1 MKNDRPLSEAV
12 SLSIS
17 EAARYLRSSR
27 NYVYGLLADGKLDWY
42 YRGSRKRI
50 LRASLDANERELAE
64 LLRNQQASRCP
75 LCNSFSPAS
84 DKRCRDRDHAER

>member
-1 MKNDRPLSEAV
+1 MNDQPLAEAL

-27 NYVYGLLADGKLDWY
+27 NYVYALLDDGALEWY

-50 LRASLDANERELAE
+50 LRSSLEAYETGLVRMGPYPEV
-64 LLRNQQASRCP
+64 SKCP
-75 LCNSFSPAS
+75 LCNSLVPAS
-84 DKRCRDRDHAER
+84 DKRRRDRDHAQR